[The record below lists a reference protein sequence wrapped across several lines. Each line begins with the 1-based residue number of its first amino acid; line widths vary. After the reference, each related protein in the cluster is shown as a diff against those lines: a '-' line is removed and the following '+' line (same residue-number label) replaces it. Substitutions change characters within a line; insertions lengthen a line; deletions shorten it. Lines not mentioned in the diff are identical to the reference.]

1 MEPICEIVIPWRLL
15 VNCVVILVGAMYL
28 VAFLVQEG
36 TERAQAFQRLMG
48 LTVGFVMLQMFVF
61 R

>member
-1 MEPICEIVIPWRLL
+1 MEPICEVVIPWSLL
-15 VNCVVILVGAMYL
+15 VNCALIVVGAMYL

-48 LTVGFVMLQMFVF
+48 LTVGFVALQMLVF